1 MGGHIRVSI
10 LSLLAGTALA
20 VLPAVLCAQKP
31 IKLSPLGGA
40 NLGGLST
47 GAVTNIPYV
56 FRDGDAAY
64 AQIVAAVRRGAP
76 SLLQQVLENYAHS
89 PRFLDEHLNYYET
102 PVIFFAISE
111 SKLDHIKLLI
121 QYGSILD
128 FQLQDKD
135 FRQFQKSAPRKI
147 DAKQTIKGACTPLAY
162 ACMLPVTSAS
172 QKRDSLAVIKLLMDS
187 GANCNIPGFEGKP
200 PVQFLCEQDR
210 PDALEL
216 MLSYKQVQFG
226 SPVLEEYMRTHKEDQ
241 TVRMLAAYRVEME
254 REAAEKAVAD
264 RKNSRKPPFTGEPTL
279 SFDRAVLTNNASEI
293 NKHLGAMDDV
303 DDPLPG
309 EDNPNKETPL
319 IRAILLESPSAVRLV
334 LDAGADPN
342 RADATTCTPLVHAN
356 RKGFDEIAA
365 ILKENGAVLPVC
377 ESIVDAAKQDRPD
390 EIDRLYKAAV
400 ARKAKT
406 APLLAEGLIAAVSLD
421 RERAFAKLI
430 KLGANPNQIKVNK
443 QIPLIFHLVDKN
455 LDGLILACKDASTPV
470 DLKVKHPLV
479 KLTPILY
486 AASNVKTT
494 PAVVNAL
501 IKLGASPNSVGAK
514 NKTALMFAAGSG
526 NTAVVEALLK
536 AGADPKAVDSEGK
549 TYRDY
554 EK

>member
-1 MGGHIRVSI
+1 MSGRIRVSI

-20 VLPAVLCAQKP
+20 VLPAVLCARSTP
-31 IKLSPLGGA
+31 RLSTLGGA

-56 FRDGDAAY
+56 FRAGDAAY

-76 SLLQQVLENYAHS
+76 SLLEQVLENYAHS

-102 PVIFFAISE
+102 PVIFYAISE

-121 QYGSILD
+121 KYGSILD
-128 FQLQDKD
+128 FQLQDKE
-135 FRQFQKSAPRKI
+135 FRQFQKNAARKI
-147 DAKQTIKGACTPLAY
+147 DAKQTIKGVCTPLAY
-162 ACMLPVTSAS
+162 ACMLPAISGS

-187 GANCNIPGFEGKP
+187 GANCNIAGFEGKP

-216 MLSYKQVQFG
+216 MLSYKQVQFD
-226 SPVLEEYMRTHKEDQ
+226 SPVLDEYMRTHKEDQ
-241 TVRMLAAYRVEME
+241 TVKMLAAYRVEMA

-264 RKNSRKPPFTGEPTL
+264 RKNSRKPPFTGKPAL

-319 IRAILLESPSAVRLV
+319 IRAVLLERPAAVRLV

-342 RADATTCTPLVHAN
+342 RPDATTCTPLVHAEM
-356 RKGFDEIAA
+356 RGFDEIAA
-365 ILKENGAVLPVC
+365 ILKEKGAVLPVC
-377 ESIVDAAKQDRPD
+377 ETIVDAAKQDRPD
-390 EIDRLYKAAV
+390 EIERLYKAAV

-486 AASNVKTT
+486 AASGTKTT
-494 PAVVNAL
+494 PEVVNAL

>member
-1 MGGHIRVSI
+1 M
-10 LSLLAGTALA
+10 
-20 VLPAVLCAQKP
+20 LPA
-31 IKLSPLGGA
+31 
-40 NLGGLST
+40 
-47 GAVTNIPYV
+47 
-56 FRDGDAAY
+56 
-64 AQIVAAVRRGAP
+64 
-76 SLLQQVLENYAHS
+76 
-89 PRFLDEHLNYYET
+89 
-102 PVIFFAISE
+102 
-111 SKLDHIKLLI
+111 
-121 QYGSILD
+121 
-128 FQLQDKD
+128 
-135 FRQFQKSAPRKI
+135 
-147 DAKQTIKGACTPLAY
+147 
-162 ACMLPVTSAS
+162 TSAS
-172 QKRDSLAVIKLLMDS
+172 QKRDSLAIIKLLMDS
-187 GANCNIPGFEGKP
+187 GANCNIPGFEDKP

-216 MLSYKQVQFG
+216 MLSYKQFQFG
-226 SPVLEEYMRTHKEDQ
+226 SPVLDEYMRTHRDDQ
-241 TVRMLAAYRVEME
+241 TVKMLVAYRAEME

-264 RKNSRKPPFTGEPTL
+264 RKKGKPQFSGAPTL

-293 NKHLGAMDDV
+293 RKHLGAMDDV
-303 DDPLPG
+303 DDPLPE

-319 IRAILLESPSAVRLV
+319 IRAVLLESSSAVQLV

-342 RADATTCTPLVHAN
+342 HPDATTCTPLVYAN
-356 RKGFDEIAA
+356 MKGFEEIAA
-365 ILKENGAVLPVC
+365 ILKKNGAVMPVC

-400 ARKAKT
+400 ARRTKT

-443 QIPLIFHLVDKN
+443 QIPLIFHLIDKN

-486 AASNVKTT
+486 AASGTKTT

-501 IKLGASPNSVGAK
+501 IKLGASPNSVGTK

>member
-20 VLPAVLCAQKP
+20 ILPAGLCAQKP
-31 IKLSPLGGA
+31 LKLSPLGGA
-40 NLGGLST
+40 NFGGLST
-47 GAVTNIPYV
+47 GAVTNIPTP
-56 FRDGDAAY
+56 FRAGDAAY
-64 AQIVAAVRRGAP
+64 AQIVASIRRGAP
-76 SLLQQVLENYAHS
+76 SLLEQTLENYSHT

-111 SKLDHIKLLI
+111 SKVDHIKLLI

-135 FRQFQKSAPRKI
+135 FRQFQKSAARKI
-147 DAKQTIKGACTPLAY
+147 DSRQTIKGVCTPLAY
-162 ACMLPVTSAS
+162 ACMLPATSAS
-172 QKRDSLAVIKLLMDS
+172 QKRDSLAIIKLLMDS
-187 GANCNIPGFEGKP
+187 GANCNIPGFEDKP

-216 MLSYKQVQFG
+216 MLSYKQFQFG
-226 SPVLEEYMRTHKEDQ
+226 SPVLDEYMRTHRDDQ
-241 TVRMLAAYRVEME
+241 TVKMLVAYRAEME

-264 RKNSRKPPFTGEPTL
+264 RKKGKPQFSGAPTL

-293 NKHLGAMDDV
+293 RKHLGAMDDV
-303 DDPLPG
+303 DDPLPE

-319 IRAILLESPSAVRLV
+319 IRAVLLESPSAVQLV

-342 RADATTCTPLVHAN
+342 HPDATTCTPLVYAN
-356 RKGFDEIAA
+356 MKGFEEIAA
-365 ILKENGAVLPVC
+365 ILKKNGAVMPVC

-400 ARKAKT
+400 ARRTKT

-501 IKLGASPNSVGAK
+501 IKLGASPNTVGAK

-549 TYRDY
+549 TYQDY

>member
-20 VLPAVLCAQKP
+20 ILPAGLCAQKP
-31 IKLSPLGGA
+31 LKLSPLGGA
-40 NLGGLST
+40 NFGGLST
-47 GAVTNIPYV
+47 GAVTNIPYP
-56 FRDGDAAY
+56 FRAGDAAY
-64 AQIVAAVRRGAP
+64 AQIVASIRRGAP
-76 SLLQQVLENYAHS
+76 SLLEQTLENYSHT

-111 SKLDHIKLLI
+111 SKVDHIKLLI

-135 FRQFQKSAPRKI
+135 FRQFQKSAARKI
-147 DAKQTIKGACTPLAY
+147 DSRQTIKGVCTPLAY
-162 ACMLPVTSAS
+162 ACMLPATSAS
-172 QKRDSLAVIKLLMDS
+172 QKRDSLAIIKLLMDS
-187 GANCNIPGFEGKP
+187 GANCNIPGFEDKP

-216 MLSYKQVQFG
+216 MLSYKQFQFG
-226 SPVLEEYMRTHKEDQ
+226 SPVLDEYMRTHRDDQ
-241 TVRMLAAYRVEME
+241 TVKMLVAYRAEME

-264 RKNSRKPPFTGEPTL
+264 RKKGKPQFSGAPTL

-293 NKHLGAMDDV
+293 RKHLGAMDDV
-303 DDPLPG
+303 DDPLPE

-319 IRAILLESPSAVRLV
+319 IRAVLLESPSAVQLV

-342 RADATTCTPLVHAN
+342 HPDATTCTPLVYAN
-356 RKGFDEIAA
+356 MKGFEEIAA
-365 ILKENGAVLPVC
+365 ILKKNGAVMPVC

-400 ARKAKT
+400 ARRTKT

-455 LDGLILACKDASTPV
+455 LDGLILACKEASTPV

-501 IKLGASPNSVGAK
+501 IKLGASPNTVGAK

-549 TYRDY
+549 TYQDY